1 AMPRMVICSVMGIS
15 RGNGDRRARNV
26 PVGYDFRMSSPQLRR
41 QDRLLGETEA
51 RELITRAYCG
61 RIATIGADGWP
72 YVVPLLY
79 IFTGDEITLHNSGA
93 RGHFRLNVEREPRV
107 CFEVDEPV
115 KVFDYGRF
123 ECDTG
128 LAYRSAIAYGR
139 IRILEDPAAKSRFFD
154 ALLAKYGTG
163 TPERPKGFYPRLDE
177 VTVYAIAVE
186 RITGKHCPLP
196 PLAEQ
201 WPALDRTKL
210 PNARP

>member
-1 AMPRMVICSVMGIS
+1 
-15 RGNGDRRARNV
+15 
-26 PVGYDFRMSSPQLRR
+26 MSTPQLRR
-41 QDRLLGETEA
+41 QDRLLEEAEA
-51 RELITRAYCG
+51 RDLIARAYSG
-61 RIATIGADGWP
+61 RVASIGADGWP
-72 YVVPLLY
+72 YVLPLLHV
-79 IFTGDEITLHNSGA
+79 FSGDEIGLHNA
-93 RGHFRLNVEREPRV
+93 AVRGHFRLNVEREARV

-139 IRILEDPAAKSRFFD
+139 IRIVDDRAAKAGFFD

-163 TPERPKGFYPRLDE
+163 VPGRPKSFYPRLDD

-186 RITGKHCPLP
+186 RITGKYCPLP
-196 PLAEQ
+196 PLSEQ
-201 WPALDRTKL
+201 WPALDRTKS